1 MFTGIVEE
9 MGTLIRHTTGDNQD
23 TLVIK
28 AKKVMADLA
37 VGHSINV
44 SGACLTVVAR
54 SRAEFSVQV
63 VPETLRLSN
72 LGDLKVG
79 SMVNLE
85 RAVAA
90 GERFHGHLVQGH
102 VETVG
107 YINNLSMDQ
116 ADVRMTV
123 TVDTRWLRYCLTKG
137 SIALDGAS
145 LTIADIS
152 QEGITVALIPYTL
165 DITTLGSKEVGDSVN
180 VETDVFARY
189 LERFLELESDL
200 EQWELD
206 PEKVRQWGFGE
217 S

>member
-9 MGTLIRHTTGDNQD
+9 MGTLIRHTTGDDNH
-23 TLVIK
+23 TLVIR

-44 SGACLTVVAR
+44 SGVCLTVVAR
-54 SRAEFSVQV
+54 SRADFSVQMI
-63 VPETLRLSN
+63 PETLRLSN
-72 LGDLKVG
+72 LGELQVG
-79 SMVNLE
+79 GMVNLE
-85 RAVAA
+85 RALGAH
-90 GERFHGHLVQGH
+90 ERFHGHLVQGH

-107 YINNLSMDQ
+107 YINNLTHDQ

-137 SIALDGAS
+137 SIALEGTS

-165 DITTLGSKEVGDSVN
+165 DITTLGRKEVGDSVN

-189 LERFLELESDL
+189 LERFLELDADG